1 MDLIFYSKG
10 LIKGFYNNM
19 LSIFVSFIDNAIKAV
34 VLDGNRDITCIKMD
48 LA

>member
-1 MDLIFYSKG
+1 MDFIFYSKG
-10 LIKGFYNNM
+10 LIKGVFSNM
-19 LSIFVSFIDNAIKAV
+19 LSIFVSFNAIKAE